1 MGFPL
6 SSLFADLFLGILE
19 RTVIATLKR
28 QGHIFTWLRYVDDCI
43 VIAKKGS
50 FNHIFNKTNRWDK
63 NTTFSNEKM
72 VDNKITSLSSTIFLA
87 NESFE
92 FRPARK
98 NGADTVL
105 TNFKMATISQ
115 KYLVSNIFTM
125 LHHSKN
131 SSSNHEILLNDMEH
145 NLKQIFLKNSYP
157 LKLIDSNFKK
167 FLQYGPKPKPAYVT
181 FTLCPPYTS
190 KSIDFQVQKLIR
202 KIKEFIPNFHIRLAY
217 QGIKVSNLF
226 SADAKPKNTE

>member
-1 MGFPL
+1 M
-6 SSLFADLFLGILE
+6 
-19 RTVIATLKR
+19 
-28 QGHIFTWLRYVDDCI
+28 DDCI

-72 VDNKITSLSSTIFLA
+72 VDNEITFLSSTIFLA

-92 FRPARK
+92 LRPARK

-125 LHHSKN
+125 LHHSK
-131 SSSNHEILLNDMEH
+131 ILAPTT
-145 NLKQIFLKNSYP
+145 KYF
-157 LKLIDSNFKK
+157 
-167 FLQYGPKPKPAYVT
+167 
-181 FTLCPPYTS
+181 
-190 KSIDFQVQKLIR
+190 
-202 KIKEFIPNFHIRLAY
+202 
-217 QGIKVSNLF
+217 
-226 SADAKPKNTE
+226 